1 MSSTPPTVRTIDEL
15 RALVGQELGV
25 GAWLEITQERV
36 NAFAEV
42 TGDHQWIHVD
52 PARAAQTPAGGT
64 VAHGYLTL
72 ALLPFLGRNLDGVQ
86 LDLPQ
91 TMIVNY
97 GMNRVRFVSPV
108 NVGARIRLRSALQA
122 VDEVSEGVYQLAYSQ
137 TVEIEG
143 AARPALV
150 AETLVRIYL

>member
-1 MSSTPPTVRTIDEL
+1 MGTSPTVRTIDEL

-64 VAHGYLTL
+64 IAHGYLTL
-72 ALLPFLGRNLDGVQ
+72 SLLPFLGQDRDGAT
-86 LDLPQ
+86 LELA
-91 TMIVNY
+91 TKMILNY
-97 GMNRVRFVSPV
+97 GLNRVRFISPV
-108 NVGARIRLRSALQA
+108 KVGARIRVRTTLQA
-122 VDEVSEGVYQLAYSQ
+122 VDDVSPGIYQLTYGQ

-143 AARPALV
+143 AERPALV
-150 AETLVRIYL
+150 TETLARLYL

>member
-1 MSSTPPTVRTIDEL
+1 MSTPQTVRTIDEL
-15 RALVGQELGV
+15 RALVGHELGA
-25 GAWLEITQERV
+25 GAWLEITQVRV

-42 TGDHQWIHVD
+42 TEDHQWIHVD

-64 VAHGYLTL
+64 IAHGYLTL
-72 ALLPFLGRNLDGVQ
+72 SLLPFLGQDRDGVK
-86 LDLPQ
+86 LELPSK
-91 TMIVNY
+91 MILNY

-108 NVGARIRLRSALQA
+108 KVGARIRARTSLKA
-122 VDEVSEGVYQLAYSQ
+122 VDDVSTGVYQLTYSQ

-143 AARPALV
+143 AERPALV

>member
-1 MSSTPPTVRTIDEL
+1 MSSTPQSVRTIDEL

-64 VAHGYLTL
+64 IAHGYLTL
-72 ALLPFLGRNLDGVQ
+72 SLLPFLGQDRDGVK
-86 LDLPQ
+86 LDLGQ
-91 TMIVNY
+91 KMILNY

-108 NVGARIRLRSALQA
+108 KVGVRIRVRTALQA
-122 VDEVSEGVYQLAYSQ
+122 VDDVSDGVHQFTYKQ
-137 TVEIEG
+137 TVEIDG
-143 AARPALV
+143 SARPALV
-150 AETLVRIYL
+150 AETLVRFYL

>member
-1 MSSTPPTVRTIDEL
+1 MSTPQTVRTIDEL
-15 RALVGQELGV
+15 RALIGQDLGA
-25 GAWLEITQERV
+25 GSWLEITQERV

-52 PARAAQTPAGGT
+52 PARAAQTPNGGT
-64 VAHGYLTL
+64 IAHGYLTL
-72 ALLPFLGRNLDGVQ
+72 SLLPFLGQHRDGVK
-86 LDLPQ
+86 LELPSK
-91 TMIVNY
+91 MVLNY

-108 NVGARIRLRSALQA
+108 KVGARIRARTGLKAMDDISA
-122 VDEVSEGVYQLAYSQ
+122 GVYQVTYSQ

-143 AARPALV
+143 AVRPALV

>member
-1 MSSTPPTVRTIDEL
+1 MSTSRTVRTIDEL

-52 PARAAQTPAGGT
+52 PVRAAQTPTGGT
-64 VAHGYLTL
+64 IAHGYLTL
-72 ALLPFLGRNLDGVQ
+72 SLLPFLGQDRDGVK
-86 LDLPQ
+86 LELPSK
-91 TMIVNY
+91 MILNY
-97 GMNRVRFVSPV
+97 GLNRVRFISPV
-108 NVGARIRLRSALQA
+108 RVGARIRTRTALLA
-122 VDEVSEGVYQLAYSQ
+122 VDDVSAGVYQLTYSQ

-143 AARPALV
+143 AERPALV
-150 AETLVRIYL
+150 AETLARLYL